1 MDFDFTPEQQA
12 FRGEVR
18 AWLAEHVPADLKGR
32 GFASSRADRAEVG
45 RLREW
50 QRTLHKA
57 GYVGIDWPAE
67 YGGRGASIMEQII
80 LYEEMSRAQSPQPV
94 NRGGLSM
101 LGPTL
106 MKHGTAAQRATHLA
120 KILTGEEIWCQGFSE
135 PNAGSDLAN
144 LQTRAVLDGDWY
156 VLNGQKVW
164 TSMAHVADWG
174 FFLVRTDPNAP
185 KHKGISFILI
195 DMKSPGISIRPLRQ
209 ITGEAEFNEV
219 FLENVRM
226 PAANV
231 VGKVNEGWGVALTT
245 LAYERDVLT
254 MIRHISL
261 RTALERL
268 VGLAKRTIKN
278 GRPVSQDPVMRQKIA
293 SLAVAERCLQLNGY
307 RSLTQILR
315 GKAPGPEGST
325 SKLFWSQVDQ
335 DLADVATEVIGPYSQ
350 IAAPSPLAPDDG
362 QWEFYALLARGSGIR
377 AGTSEILRN
386 ILGERVLGLPKD

>member
-1 MDFDFTPEQQA
+1 MDFDFTPEQQS
-12 FRGEVR
+12 FRNEVR
-18 AWLAEHVPADLKGR
+18 NWLAGNVPAALKGR
-32 GFASSRADRAEVG
+32 GFAASRADRAQVDQ
-45 RLREW
+45 LRRW
-50 QRTLHKA
+50 QGALHGA
-57 GYVGIDWPAE
+57 GYVGIDWPTQ

-80 LYEEMSRAQSPQPV
+80 LYEEMSRAQAPQPV

-106 MKHGTAAQRATHLA
+106 MAHGTLSQRERHLT
-120 KILTGEEIWCQGFSE
+120 KILTADEIWCQGFSE

-144 LQTRAVLDGDWY
+144 LQTRAVLDGDHY
-156 VLNGQKVW
+156 VINGQKVW
-164 TSMAHVADWG
+164 TSMAHVAEWG
-174 FFLVRTDPNAP
+174 FFLVRTDPRGG
-185 KHKGISFILI
+185 KHKGITFILV
-195 DMKSPGISIRPLRQ
+195 DMKTPGISIRPLRQ

-219 FLENVRM
+219 FLDNVRV

-268 VGLAKRTIKN
+268 IALARRTKCN
-278 GRPVSQDPVMRQKIA
+278 GGTAADDPVLRQKIA
-293 SLAVAERCLQLNGY
+293 GLAIAERCLSLNGY
-307 RSLTQILR
+307 RSLTRILK
-315 GKAPGPEGST
+315 GQSPGPEGST

-335 DLADVATEVIGPYSQ
+335 DLAEIATGVIGPYSQ
-350 IAAPSPLAPDDG
+350 IKGESEWAPDEG
-362 QWEFYALLARGSGIR
+362 QWEFYCLLARGSGIR

>member
-1 MDFDFTPEQQA
+1 MDFDFTTEQQE
-12 FRGEVR
+12 FRREVR
-18 AWLAEHVPADLKGR
+18 EWLAANVPPELRGR
-32 GFASSRADRAEVG
+32 GFAATRADRAQVE

-67 YGGRGASIMEQII
+67 LGGRGASLVEQII
-80 LYEEMSRAQSPQPV
+80 LYEEMSRAQAPQPI

-106 MKHGTAAQRATHLA
+106 MKHGSAAQQARHLA
-120 KILTGEEIWCQGFSE
+120 KILTAEEIWCQGFSE

-144 LQTRAVLDGDWY
+144 LQTRAVLDGDHY
-156 VLNGQKVW
+156 VINGQKVW

-174 FFLVRTDPNAP
+174 FFLVRTDPAAP
-185 KHKGISFILI
+185 KHKGISFILV
-195 DMKSPGISIRPLRQ
+195 DMTTAGITIRPLRQ

-219 FLENVRM
+219 FLDNVRV

-231 VGKVNEGWGVALTT
+231 VGKVNEGWEVAVTT
-245 LAYERDVLT
+245 LMYERDLLT

-261 RTALERL
+261 RSALERL
-268 VGLAKRTIKN
+268 IALARRTRKH
-278 GRPVSQDPVMRQKIA
+278 GRPAAADPVLRQKIA
-293 SLAVAERCLQLNGY
+293 QLAIAERSLQLNGY
-307 RSLTQILR
+307 RSLTRILQ
-315 GKAPGPEGST
+315 GGAPGPEGST

-335 DLADVATEVIGPYSQ
+335 DLAEVATEVIGPYSQ
-350 IAAPSPLAPDDG
+350 IAAPSRWAPDEG
-362 QWEFYALLARGSGIR
+362 QWEFYCLLARGSGIR

>member
-1 MDFDFTPEQQA
+1 MDFDFTESQQA
-12 FRGEVR
+12 FRQEVR
-18 AWLAEHVPADLKGR
+18 AWLEKNVPEDLRGR
-32 GFASSRADRAEVG
+32 GFASSRGEPEVVA
-45 RLREW
+45 RLRAW
-50 QRTLHKA
+50 QWTLHKA
-57 GYVGIDWPAE
+57 GYVGMDWPPE
-67 YGGRGASIMEQII
+67 YGGRGASLVEQVM
-80 LYEEMSRAQSPQPV
+80 LYEELARAQAPQPL
-94 NRGGLSM
+94 NRSGVSM

-106 MKHGTAAQRATHLA
+106 MKHGTAAQKGRHLD
-120 KILTGEEIWCQGFSE
+120 KVLTAEEIWCQGFSE

-144 LQTRAVLDGDWY
+144 LQTRAALDGDWY

-164 TSMAHVADWG
+164 TSLAHVADMG
-174 FFLVRTDPNAP
+174 FFLVRTDPSAA
-185 KHKGISFILI
+185 KHKGITFILV
-195 DMKSPGISIRPLRQ
+195 DMKTPGITVRPLRQ

-219 FLENVRM
+219 FLDNVRV

-268 VGLAKRTIKN
+268 IALARRTRRS
-278 GRPVSQDPVMRQKIA
+278 GGTAAEEPVIRQKIA
-293 SLAVAERCLQLNGY
+293 ALVVAERCIQLNGY
-307 RSLTQILR
+307 RSLTKILR
-315 GKAPGPEGST
+315 GGAPGPEGST

-335 DLADVATEVIGPYSQ
+335 DLAELATEVLGPYSQ
-350 IAAPSPLAPDDG
+350 IVAGSDRAADEG
-362 QWEFYALLARGSGIR
+362 QWAFYCCLARGSGIR

>member
-1 MDFDFTPEQQA
+1 MNFEFTEREEA
-12 FRGEVR
+12 FRKEVR
-18 AWLAEHVPADLKGR
+18 VWLERNLPDDLR
-32 GFASSRADRAEVG
+32 GKAFAASRADVEEVR
-45 RLREW
+45 RLRAW
-50 QRTLHKA
+50 QKTMAEA
-57 GYVGIDWPAE
+57 GYVGMDWPVE
-67 YGGRGASIMEQII
+67 FGGRGAPITEMVI
-80 LYEEMSRAQSPQPV
+80 LYQEMARAESPQIV
-94 NRGGLSM
+94 NRGGVSM

-106 MKHGTAAQRATHLA
+106 MKLGTPAQQARFLPR
-120 KILTGEEIWCQGFSE
+120 ILTAEDLWCQGFSE

-156 VLNGQKVW
+156 VVNGQKVW
-164 TSMAHVADWG
+164 TSMAHVSEWG
-174 FFLVRTDPNAP
+174 FFLVRTDPGAA
-185 KHKGISFILI
+185 KHKGITFLLV
-195 DMKSPGISIRPLRQ
+195 DMKTPGISIRPLRQ

-219 FLENVRM
+219 FLENVRV

-268 VGLAKRTIKN
+268 IARAKQTKRN
-278 GRPVSQDPVMRQKIA
+278 GHTAADDPVIRQK
-293 SLAVAERCLQLNGY
+293 LAGLTVAERCLQLNGY
-307 RSLTQILR
+307 RSLTRILQ
-315 GKAPGPEGST
+315 GKPPGPEGST

-335 DLADVATEVIGPYSQ
+335 DLAEVATEVIGPYSQ
-350 IAAPSPLAPDDG
+350 IAAGSPWAPDEG

-377 AGTSEILRN
+377 AGTTEILRN

>member
-1 MDFDFTPEQQA
+1 MDFDFTPEQQG
-12 FRGEVR
+12 FRNEVR
-18 AWLAEHVPADLKGR
+18 GWLATHVPAALKGR
-32 GFASSRADRAEVG
+32 GFAASRADRAQVDQ
-45 RLREW
+45 LREW
-50 QRTLHKA
+50 QRALHEA
-57 GYVGIDWPAE
+57 GYVGIDWPRQ

-80 LYEEMSRAQSPQPV
+80 LYEEMSRAQAPQPV

-106 MKHGTAAQRATHLA
+106 MTHGTPPQRERHLTR
-120 KILTGEEIWCQGFSE
+120 ILTAEEIWCQGFSE

-144 LQTRAVLDGDWY
+144 LQTRAVLVGDHY
-156 VLNGQKVW
+156 VINGQKVW
-164 TSMAHVADWG
+164 TSMAHVAEWG
-174 FFLVRTDPNAP
+174 FFLVRTDPDAP
-185 KHKGISFILI
+185 KHKGITFILI
-195 DMKSPGISIRPLRQ
+195 DMKTPGIAIRPLTQ

-219 FLENVRM
+219 FLDNVRV

-268 VGLAKRTIKN
+268 VALARRTKRN
-278 GRPVSQDPVMRQKIA
+278 GGTAADDPVLRQKIA
-293 SLAVAERCLQLNGY
+293 GLMVAERCLQLNGY
-307 RSLTQILR
+307 RSLTRILK
-315 GKAPGPEGST
+315 GQSPGPEGST

-335 DLADVATEVIGPYSQ
+335 DLAEIATEVIGPYSQ
-350 IAAPSPLAPDDG
+350 IKGASEWAPDEG
-362 QWEFYALLARGSGIR
+362 QWEFYCLLARGSGIR

>member
-1 MDFDFTPEQQA
+1 MDFDFTPEQQR
-12 FRGEVR
+12 FRAEAR
-18 AWLAEHVPADLKGR
+18 AWLVENVPADLRGR
-32 GFASSRADRAEVG
+32 AFASSRADRHEVD

-57 GYVGIDWPAE
+57 GYVGIDWPPE
-67 YGGRGASIMEQII
+67 YGGRGASIVEQIM
-80 LYEEMSRAQSPQPV
+80 LYEEMSRAEAPQPV
-94 NRGGLSM
+94 NRGGISM

-106 MKHGTAAQRATHLA
+106 MKHGTPAQRARHLG
-120 KILTGEEIWCQGFSE
+120 KILNAEEIWCQGFSE

-144 LQTRAVLDGDWY
+144 LQTRAVLDGDHY
-156 VLNGQKVW
+156 VIDGQKVW

-174 FFLVRTDPNAP
+174 FFLVRTDPAAR
-185 KHKGISFILI
+185 KHKGITFLLV
-195 DMKSPGISIRPLRQ
+195 DMKTPGITIRPLRQ

-219 FLENVRM
+219 FLDRVRV
-226 PAANV
+226 PAGNV

-268 VGLAKRTIKN
+268 VALARRTKRN
-278 GRPVSQDPVMRQKIA
+278 GGTVADDPVLRQKIA
-293 SLAVAERCLQLNGY
+293 GLTIAERCLQLNGY
-307 RSLTQILR
+307 RSLTRILKGR
-315 GKAPGPEGST
+315 SPGPEGST

-335 DLADVATEVIGPYSQ
+335 DLAEIATEIIGPYSQ
-350 IAAPSPLAPDDG
+350 IAAGSEWAPDEG

>member
-18 AWLAEHVPADLKGR
+18 AWLEANVPAELRGR
-32 GFASSRADRAEVG
+32 GFASSRADRHAVA
-45 RLREW
+45 RLRDW

-57 GYVGIDWPAE
+57 GFVGMDWPAE
-67 YGGRGASIMEQII
+67 YGGRGASLVEQVM
-80 LYEEMSRAQSPQPV
+80 LYEEMSRAQAPQPL
-94 NRGGLSM
+94 NRSGLSM

-106 MKHGTAAQRATHLA
+106 MKYGTAAQKARYLDR
-120 KILTGEEIWCQGFSE
+120 ILTAEEIWCQGFSE

-164 TSMAHVADWG
+164 TSMAHVAEMG
-174 FFLVRTDPNAP
+174 FFLVRTDPNAA
-185 KHKGISFILI
+185 KHKGITFILV
-195 DMKSPGISIRPLRQ
+195 DMKTPGLTIRPLRQ

-219 FLENVRM
+219 FLDNARV

-231 VGKVNEGWGVALTT
+231 VGKVNEGWGVAITT

-268 VGLAKRTIKN
+268 IALAKRTKRN
-278 GRPVSQDPVMRQKIA
+278 GHTAAADPAIRQK
-293 SLAVAERCLQLNGY
+293 LAGLMVAERCLQLNGY
-307 RSLTQILR
+307 RSLTKILR
-315 GKAPGPEGST
+315 GGAPGPEGST

-335 DLADVATEVIGPYSQ
+335 DLAEVATEVIGPYSQ
-350 IAAPSPLAPDDG
+350 IAAPSAWAPDEG
-362 QWEFYALLARGSGIR
+362 QWAFYCCLARGSGIR
-377 AGTSEILRN
+377 AGTTEILRN

>member
-1 MDFDFTPEQQA
+1 MDFDFTTEQQS
-12 FRGEVR
+12 FRNEVR
-18 AWLAEHVPADLKGR
+18 SWLASHVPATLKGR
-32 GFASSRADRAEVG
+32 GFAASRADRAQVDQ
-45 RLREW
+45 LRSW
-50 QRTLHKA
+50 QRALHGA
-57 GYVGIDWPAE
+57 GYVGLDWPLE

-80 LYEEMSRAQSPQPV
+80 LYEEMSRAQAPQPV

-106 MKHGTAAQRATHLA
+106 MKHGTPPQRERHLT
-120 KILTGEEIWCQGFSE
+120 KILTAEEIWCQGFSE

-144 LQTRAVLDGDWY
+144 LQTRAVLDGDHY
-156 VLNGQKVW
+156 VINGQKVW
-164 TSMAHVADWG
+164 TSMAHVAEWG
-174 FFLVRTDPNAP
+174 FFLVRSDPNAA
-185 KHKGISFILI
+185 KHKGITFILV
-195 DMKSPGISIRPLRQ
+195 DMKTPGISIRPLTQ

-219 FLENVRM
+219 FLDNVRV
-226 PAANV
+226 PATNV

-268 VGLAKRTIKN
+268 VALARRTKKN
-278 GRPVSQDPVMRQKIA
+278 GGTAADDPVLRQKIA
-293 SLAVAERCLQLNGY
+293 GLTIAERCLQLNGY
-307 RSLTQILR
+307 RSLTRILK
-315 GKAPGPEGST
+315 GQAPGPEGST

-335 DLADVATEVIGPYSQ
+335 DLAEIATEVIGPFSQ
-350 IAAPSPLAPDDG
+350 IKGGSEWAPDEG
-362 QWEFYALLARGSGIR
+362 QWEFYCLLARGSGIR

>member
-1 MDFDFTPEQQA
+1 MDFDFTPEQQR
-12 FRGEVR
+12 FRAEAR
-18 AWLAEHVPADLKGR
+18 AWLAENVPADLRGR
-32 GFASSRADRAEVG
+32 AFAASRADRDEVD

-57 GYVGIDWPAE
+57 GYVGIDWPAQ
-67 YGGRGASIMEQII
+67 YGGRGASIVEQIM
-80 LYEEMSRAQSPQPV
+80 LYEEMSRAEAPQPV
-94 NRGGLSM
+94 NRGGISM

-106 MKHGTAAQRATHLA
+106 MKHGTPAQRARHLG
-120 KILTGEEIWCQGFSE
+120 KILDAEEMWCQGFSE

-156 VLNGQKVW
+156 VLNGQKVR

-174 FFLVRTDPNAP
+174 FFLVRTDPTVA
-185 KHKGISFILI
+185 KHKGITFLLV
-195 DMKSPGISIRPLRQ
+195 DMKTPGITVCPLRQ

-219 FLENVRM
+219 FLENVRV

-268 VGLAKRTIKN
+268 VALAKRTKRN
-278 GRPVSQDPVMRQKIA
+278 GHTAADDPVLRQR
-293 SLAVAERCLQLNGY
+293 LAALTIAERCLSLNGY
-307 RSLTQILR
+307 RSLTQILKGR
-315 GKAPGPEGST
+315 PPGPEGST

-335 DLADVATEVIGPYSQ
+335 ELAEVATEIIGPYSQ
-350 IAAPSPLAPDDG
+350 IAAPSEWAPDEG

-386 ILGERVLGLPKD
+386 ILGERVLVLPKD

>member
-1 MDFDFTPEQQA
+1 MDFDFTPEQQS
-12 FRGEVR
+12 FRNEVR
-18 AWLAEHVPADLKGR
+18 GWLAGNVPAALKGR
-32 GFASSRADRAEVG
+32 GFAASRADRAQVDQ
-45 RLREW
+45 LRHW
-50 QRTLHKA
+50 QRALHGA
-57 GYVGIDWPAE
+57 GYVGIDWPRQ

-80 LYEEMSRAQSPQPV
+80 LYEEMSRAQAPQPV

-106 MKHGTAAQRATHLA
+106 MTHGTPPQRERHLT
-120 KILTGEEIWCQGFSE
+120 KILTAEEIWCQGFSE

-144 LQTRAVLDGDWY
+144 LQTRAVLEGDHY
-156 VLNGQKVW
+156 VINGQKVW
-164 TSMAHVADWG
+164 TSMAHVAEWG
-174 FFLVRTDPNAP
+174 FFLVRTDPNAA
-185 KHKGISFILI
+185 KHKGITFILV
-195 DMKSPGISIRPLRQ
+195 DMKTPGISIRPLRQ

-219 FLENVRM
+219 FLDNVRV

-268 VGLAKRTIKN
+268 VALARRTKRN
-278 GRPVSQDPVMRQKIA
+278 GGTAADDPVLRQKIA
-293 SLAVAERCLQLNGY
+293 GLTIAERCLSLNGY
-307 RSLTQILR
+307 RSLTRILK
-315 GKAPGPEGST
+315 GQSPGPEGST

-335 DLADVATEVIGPYSQ
+335 DLAEIATEVIGPYSQ
-350 IAAPSPLAPDDG
+350 IKGESEWAPDEG
-362 QWEFYALLARGSGIR
+362 QWEFYCLLARGSGIR

>member
-1 MDFDFTPEQQA
+1 MDFDFTPEQQR
-12 FRGEVR
+12 FRTEAR
-18 AWLAEHVPADLKGR
+18 TWLTENVPADLRGR
-32 GFASSRADRAEVG
+32 AFAASRADRDEVD

-57 GYVGIDWPAE
+57 GYVGLDWPAE
-67 YGGRGASIMEQII
+67 YGGRGVSIMEQII
-80 LYEEMSRAQSPQPV
+80 LYEEMSRAEAPQPV
-94 NRGGLSM
+94 NRGGISM

-106 MKHGTAAQRATHLA
+106 MKHGTPAQRARHLG
-120 KILTGEEIWCQGFSE
+120 KILNAEELWCQGFSE

-174 FFLVRTDPNAP
+174 FFLVRTDPTVA
-185 KHKGISFILI
+185 KHKGITFLLV
-195 DMKSPGISIRPLRQ
+195 DMKTPGITIRPLRQ

-219 FLENVRM
+219 FLENVRV

-231 VGKVNEGWGVALTT
+231 VGKVNEGWSVAITT
-245 LAYERDVLT
+245 LAHERDVLT

-268 VGLAKRTIKN
+268 VALARRTKRNGHTAADDPVLRQKLAGLAI
-278 GRPVSQDPVMRQKIA
+278 
-293 SLAVAERCLQLNGY
+293 AERCLSLNGY
-307 RSLTQILR
+307 RSLTQILKGR
-315 GKAPGPEGST
+315 PPGPEGST

-335 DLADVATEVIGPYSQ
+335 ELAEVATEIIGPY
-350 IAAPSPLAPDDG
+350 
-362 QWEFYALLARGSGIR
+362 YALLARGSGIR

>member
-1 MDFDFTPEQQA
+1 MDFDFTAEQQE
-12 FRGEVR
+12 FRREVR
-18 AWLAEHVPADLKGR
+18 EWLAANVPPELRGR
-32 GFASSRADRAEVG
+32 GFAATRADRAQVE

-50 QRTLHKA
+50 QRILHKA

-67 YGGRGASIMEQII
+67 LGGRGASLVEQII
-80 LYEEMSRAQSPQPV
+80 LYEEMARSQAPQPI

-106 MKHGTAAQRATHLA
+106 MKHGTTAQQARHLA
-120 KILTGEEIWCQGFSE
+120 RILTAEEIWCQGFSE

-144 LQTRAVLDGDWY
+144 LQTRAVLDGNHY
-156 VLNGQKVW
+156 VVNGQKVW

-174 FFLVRTDPNAP
+174 FFLVRTDPAAP

-195 DMKSPGISIRPLRQ
+195 DMTAPGITIRPLRQ

-219 FLENVRM
+219 FLDNVRV

-231 VGKVNEGWGVALTT
+231 VGKVNEGWEVAVTT
-245 LAYERDVLT
+245 LMYERDLLT

-261 RTALERL
+261 RSALERL
-268 VGLAKRTIKN
+268 IALARRTRKH
-278 GRPVSQDPVMRQKIA
+278 GRPAAADPVLRQKIA
-293 SLAVAERCLQLNGY
+293 QLAIAERSLQLNGY
-307 RSLTQILR
+307 RSLTRIHQ
-315 GKAPGPEGST
+315 GGAPGPEGST

-335 DLADVATEVIGPYSQ
+335 DLAEVATEVIGPYSQ
-350 IAAPSPLAPDDG
+350 IAAPSRWAPDEG
-362 QWEFYALLARGSGIR
+362 QWEFYCLLARGSGIR

>member
-1 MDFDFTPEQQA
+1 MDFDFTPEQQS
-12 FRGEVR
+12 FRSEVR
-18 AWLAEHVPADLKGR
+18 AWLGVHLPADLKGR
-32 GFASSRADRAEVG
+32 GFASSRADRAHVR

-50 QRTLHKA
+50 QGALHRA
-57 GYVGIDWPAE
+57 GYVGIDWPRE

-80 LYEEMSRAQSPQPV
+80 LYEEMSRAEAPQPV

-106 MKHGTAAQRATHLA
+106 MTHGTPAQRERHLA
-120 KILTGEEIWCQGFSE
+120 KILTADEIWCQGFSE

-144 LQTRAVLDGDWY
+144 VETRAVLDGDHY
-156 VLNGQKVW
+156 VISGQKVW
-164 TSMAHVADWG
+164 TSMAHVAEWG
-174 FFLVRTDPNAP
+174 FFLVRTNPDAP
-185 KHKGISFILI
+185 KHRGITFILI
-195 DMKSPGISIRPLRQ
+195 DMKTPGITIRPLTQ

-219 FLENVRM
+219 FLEGVRV

-268 VGLAKRTIKN
+268 VALARRTKKNGGTAADDPVLRQKLAGLAI
-278 GRPVSQDPVMRQKIA
+278 
-293 SLAVAERCLQLNGY
+293 AERCLQLNGY
-307 RSLTQILR
+307 RSLTRILR
-315 GKAPGPEGST
+315 GKSPGPEGST

-335 DLADVATEVIGPYSQ
+335 DLAEVATEVIGPYSQ
-350 IAAPSPLAPDDG
+350 IKAPSEWAPDEG
-362 QWEFYALLARGSGIR
+362 QWEFYCLLARGSGIR

>member
-1 MDFDFTPEQQA
+1 MDFDFTDEQQR
-12 FRGEVR
+12 FRLEVR
-18 AWLAEHVPADLKGR
+18 EWLAANVPADLKGR
-32 GFASSRADRAEVG
+32 GFAASRADREHVHQ
-45 RLREW
+45 LREW
-50 QRTLHKA
+50 QRGLHKA
-57 GYVGIDWPAE
+57 GYVGIDWPTE

-80 LYEEMSRAQSPQPV
+80 LYEEMSRAQAPQPV

-106 MKHGTAAQRATHLA
+106 MKHGTPAQQARHLA
-120 KILTGEEIWCQGFSE
+120 RILTAEEIWCQGFSE

-156 VLNGQKVW
+156 VLAGQKVW

-174 FFLVRTDPNAP
+174 FFLVRTDPAAP
-185 KHKGISFILI
+185 KHKGISFLLV

-219 FLENVRM
+219 FLDSVRV

-231 VGKVNEGWGVALTT
+231 VGTMNEGWGVALTT
-245 LAYERDVLT
+245 LAYERDLLT

-268 VGLAKRTIKN
+268 VALARRTKKN
-278 GRPVSQDPVMRQKIA
+278 GHTAAADPVLRQRIA
-293 SLAVAERCLQLNGY
+293 ALAIAERCLQLSGY
-307 RSLTQILR
+307 RSLTRILT
-315 GKAPGPEGST
+315 GGAPGPEGST

-335 DLADVATEVIGPYSQ
+335 DLAEAATEVIGPYSQ
-350 IAAPSPLAPDDG
+350 VAAPSPWAPDEG